1 MFEENVCN
9 KIPIF
14 LTFET
19 CQAKQKKLTRTSQER
34 DTPVF
39 EQDMEQRG
47 HVMANLVGRKI
58 LKRRLLLIKK
68 VLQTCG
74 QIYPGNDVFF
84 VNLQE
89 ILLVYMKLTSSLNF
103 GEDFMS

>member
-84 VNLQE
+84 VNL
-89 ILLVYMKLTSSLNF
+89 
-103 GEDFMS
+103 